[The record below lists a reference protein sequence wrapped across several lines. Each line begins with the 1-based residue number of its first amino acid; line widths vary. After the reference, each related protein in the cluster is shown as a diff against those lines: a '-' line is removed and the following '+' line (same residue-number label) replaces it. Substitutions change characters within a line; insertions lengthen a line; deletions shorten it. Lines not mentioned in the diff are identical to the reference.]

1 MNVTD
6 KIKFDSELIGNK
18 SANITYNGYLYEIG
32 SNEVSIVYGFDDD
45 WKNTTEKTMTKTDD
59 GFCASIPICNY
70 SKIVFCF
77 KNSEGIYDNNF
88 NQNFSTSIKMRQK
101 NKRFIINENY
111 LLQIYHELRR
121 DDMSKIIEEE
131 IKEEKENIKIADA
144 SIEELHI
151 EDVPSS
157 DFNMDTFVDSL
168 LSPIAEEKGV
178 DKQDVYDFDVE
189 TLTEKYIS
197 EVNHEKESVVNTND
211 IIFNKIEIES
221 PSEDDISEKKVL
233 LSQINKLFDELV
245 QEEENENVNKLYE
258 LSTGSTIEE
267 DRDEVSRM
275 INETEKAM
283 DDINKLFLDIDYI
296 NSTKT
301 ETTPIEDVNTEKSPV
316 QKAVPLNVENII
328 SATAVAQDDN
338 KASEEEKSLFN
349 EYENTDDTNKTIVS
363 SSYDDEITKLESETS
378 TSDGQANNTE
388 EDPGKY
394 LLVQNN
400 DSFVDRLKLPFT
412 KLFKLI
418 GLGLS
423 KLFNKE
429 D

>member
-131 IKEEKENIKIADA
+131 IKEEKENIKIADV

-267 DRDEVSRM
+267 DRDEVS
-275 INETEKAM
+275 
-283 DDINKLFLDIDYI
+283 
-296 NSTKT
+296 
-301 ETTPIEDVNTEKSPV
+301 IEDVNTEKSPV

-338 KASEEEKSLFN
+338 KASEEENSLFN
-349 EYENTDDTNKTIVS
+349 EYENTDDANKTIVS
-363 SSYDDEITKLESETS
+363 SSYDDEITKLEAETS
-378 TSDGQANNTE
+378 TADGQASNTE

-400 DSFVDRLKLPFT
+400 DTFVDRLKLPFT